1 MTENNASYRDL
12 LTLIKEVKENVKN
25 KYDIELIN
33 EVRIITN

>member
-1 MTENNASYRDL
+1 MAENNTSYKDL